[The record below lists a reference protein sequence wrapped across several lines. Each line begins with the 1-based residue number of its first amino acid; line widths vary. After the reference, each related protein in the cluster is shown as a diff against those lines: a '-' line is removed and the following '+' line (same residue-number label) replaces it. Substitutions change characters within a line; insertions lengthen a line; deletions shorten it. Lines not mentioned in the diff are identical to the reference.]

1 MAMILAFAKD
11 GISIPISKAIT
22 AMTTSSST
30 SVKANHRQFRRLDKT
45 ESTLRLVFLA
55 GIIRL

>member
-1 MAMILAFAKD
+1 MILALAKD
-11 GISIPISKAIT
+11 GINMPISRAIT

-30 SVKANHRQFRRLDKT
+30 SVKANRRQFRRLDKT
-45 ESTLRLVFLA
+45 EIALRLVFLA